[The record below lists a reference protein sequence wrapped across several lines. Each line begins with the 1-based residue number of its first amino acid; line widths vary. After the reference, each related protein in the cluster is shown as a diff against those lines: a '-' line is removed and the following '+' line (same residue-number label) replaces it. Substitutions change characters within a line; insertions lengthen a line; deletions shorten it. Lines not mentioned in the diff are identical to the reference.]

1 MPGNTTSLYSSTG
14 SSATVSGTNTSG
26 LYGTSGTYTVGTTAY
41 GNVNVAA
48 FLQSYTGNLQ
58 AGNATILGNLAAGG
72 VLTDNYYYANGAPI
86 SFAGTYGNAN
96 VANFLPTYTGN
107 LAGGNAVITGAITGA
122 TVSASG
128 NITGNYILGNGSQL
142 TGLPQQYGNAN
153 VAAFLPTYTGN
164 LQAGNLETI
173 NDANINNDLYV
184 GGTIYGTFSG
194 NISGNLVVPGAN
206 TDVIFNN
213 GGNAGASSDFTFN
226 DATNVMT
233 VNGTANVN
241 TLNAT
246 GNITGGNIT
255 GTGLVIAPIPT
266 GVQTFITGTG
276 ILTYGDVNAYLG
288 NVTGANLFG
297 TIRTASQPNITTVG
311 TLGSLAVTGNVT
323 AGNIS
328 GANIIGNGSF
338 LTNLP
343 GANVTGTV
351 ANATYALNANAATF
365 AGTVTTNAQ
374 PNITSVGNLTSLT
387 VTGDAVIG
395 GNLEVDGNVTYIA
408 SNVVTINDKFINV
421 ANNAATASQADGG
434 GLGVGPIGAEY
445 ATWTFDNGNTT
456 WDSNL
461 GVAAPSF
468 SATGNVTGQYII
480 GDGSLLT
487 NINAGNITGAYG
499 NANVSNFLATGFGS
513 NTITTTGNITANT
526 FVGQLNGNVIEPLQF
541 GIENIGN
548 PTNVTTVYGNGV
560 GIQSYTDQDIN
571 ILSTTTN
578 SHITMVTFGSG
589 VASDINIGALG
600 GATANVRIRGANLN
614 AEQNISATGN
624 VTAVQFNGNLQ
635 GKVLDS
641 SQTGIQLIGNNSS
654 ATSTAIFGN
663 GISILPLAESDMFI
677 LATGA
682 NTDIVIGGSG
692 ANANGALY
700 VGKSPLGSSPMPT
713 VLSSDDTYVQGNL
726 RNNLGNIAIIDN
738 VDITGAISATGN
750 VTGSYI
756 LGNGSQLTGLPAT
769 YGNANVSN
777 FLANGFG
784 SNNITTT
791 GNIITGNILTDGYYY
806 ANGTPFTG
814 SGSSYGN
821 ANVSNFLANGFGS
834 NNITTTGNIAVNN
847 ISMTGNLTN
856 PSGAVK
862 IPDDI
867 IMGGSQPVTISGS
880 TGQFKVEAG
889 VGSFAAN
896 IYNGDSSGSG
906 LTIQAGA
913 TASQT
918 ILDLRNVYGVS
929 IANVQPGNGF
939 QLSGQI
945 LASGNITGEYF
956 IGNGSALTGVVASGL
971 GGNMAAN
978 ISGVN
983 LYNISGLT
991 SLSATSVAT
1000 DTISSPSGDF
1010 VNIEGVISGAGL
1022 QSSGNAIFYDQKGI
1036 SFQELQTN
1044 GSSVVFIRAPAAL
1057 SQDYIYQLPNSYGSN
1072 AQVLTTDGTGNMSW
1086 TTVSGGSGSPGGS
1099 DTQIQFN
1106 DAGSFGGNANVTF
1119 NKTTGNMAIGNIVFA
1134 SGTTNTN
1141 ANNQTFNNWIQCTND
1156 HIGNSATANT
1166 YTPGRYLFGKG
1177 LGGTPGSGG
1186 IPGYFG
1192 VNVDQDGSLR
1202 NARVAIAD
1210 RYTLTDTGVR
1220 NAGLMVYNWIDVS
1233 GNINS
1238 ANTNTRVN
1246 GIISALNI
1254 GGNGSGNLVSTSTNP
1269 YRGYNAAINIGTT
1282 GNVNVGNIIATTVV
1296 GYNSFINVN
1305 SGSELKNAVHYVAG
1319 PSGSSGSTTGNS
1331 FGLVHQFS
1339 SSVAYNKI
1347 ALVNMQNSSGNGWG
1361 QNSTLPTTYLFLD
1374 NTDTRSSSLVGPIKE
1389 YYDRPYTFV
1398 TTTGSTNLD
1407 WNNGTSQYL
1416 KPTGNVTLDFT
1427 NALTNS
1433 NGNLFHTVT
1442 LVVEQGTTPY
1452 TITLPTANATIKY
1465 AGGVSTP
1472 GATANA
1478 VIMITS
1484 TAANINGSTTYL
1496 TTVSPE
1502 FL

>member
-1 MPGNTTSLYSSTG
+1 MSLLKQFIGGQWVPVLVGETG
-14 SSATVSGTNTSG
+14 ATGPQGATGPSGTASAAGANTEVQFNDAGNLGANSNFTYNQATNTLVVNGGQIQAGNFNAGSG
-26 LYGTSGTYTVGTTAY
+26 VVQAL
-41 GNVNVAA
+41 
-48 FLQSYTGNLQ
+48 TGNLIDI
-58 AGNATILGNLAAGG
+58 NSTTI
-72 VLTDNYYYANGAPI
+72 T
-86 SFAGTYGNAN
+86 
-96 VANFLPTYTGN
+96 
-107 LAGGNAVITGAITGA
+107 
-122 TVSASG
+122 
-128 NITGNYILGNGSQL
+128 
-142 TGLPQQYGNAN
+142 
-153 VAAFLPTYTGN
+153 
-164 LQAGNLETI
+164 
-173 NDANINNDLYV
+173 
-184 GGTIYGTFSG
+184 
-194 NISGNLVVPGAN
+194 
-206 TDVIFNN
+206 
-213 GGNAGASSDFTFN
+213 
-226 DATNVMT
+226 
-233 VNGTANVN
+233 
-241 TLNAT
+241 
-246 GNITGGNIT
+246 
-255 GTGLVIAPIPT
+255 
-266 GVQTFITGTG
+266 
-276 ILTYGDVNAYLG
+276 
-288 NVTGANLFG
+288 
-297 TIRTASQPNITTVG
+297 
-311 TLGSLAVTGNVT
+311 
-323 AGNIS
+323 
-328 GANIIGNGSF
+328 
-338 LTNLP
+338 
-343 GANVTGTV
+343 
-351 ANATYALNANAATF
+351 
-365 AGTVTTNAQ
+365 
-374 PNITSVGNLTSLT
+374 
-387 VTGDAVIG
+387 
-395 GNLEVDGNVTYIA
+395 
-408 SNVVTINDKFINV
+408 
-421 ANNAATASQADGG
+421 
-434 GLGVGPIGAEY
+434 
-445 ATWTFDNGNTT
+445 
-456 WDSNL
+456 
-461 GVAAPSF
+461 
-468 SATGNVTGQYII
+468 ATGNVTGQYII

-578 SHITMVTFGSG
+578 SHINMVTFGSG

-624 VTAVQFNGNLQ
+624 VTAARFNGNLQ

-641 SQTGIQLIGNNSS
+641 AQLGIQLIGNNSS
-654 ATSTAIFGN
+654 STSTAIYGN

-677 LATGA
+677 LGTGA

-692 ANANGALY
+692 ANANG
-700 VGKSPLGSSPMPT
+700 VVIIGQNPLSSSPFLT
-713 VLSSDDTYVQGNL
+713 VFNSTDIFVQGNL

-834 NNITTTGNIAVNN
+834 NNITTTGNIAVDN

-856 PSGAVK
+856 PSGSVK

-867 IMGGSQPVTISGS
+867 IMGTSQPVTITAS
-880 TGQFKVEAG
+880 TGQFKVEAQ
-889 VGSFAAN
+889 VGSYAAN

-913 TASQT
+913 GASQT

-929 IANVQPGNGF
+929 IANVAPGNGF

-1010 VNIEGVISGAGL
+1010 VTIEGVIATNGGQMSGNLAFNDQNGVVFKEGT
-1022 QSSGNAIFYDQKGI
+1022 SSG
-1036 SFQELQTN
+1036 TN
-1044 GSSVVFIRAPAAL
+1044 YVMLRSYPSL
-1057 SQDYIYQLPNSYGSN
+1057 STDTIYLLPNDGSN
-1072 AQVLTTDGTGNMSW
+1072 GQVLTTSGTGNLSW
-1086 TTVSGGSGSPGGS
+1086 TTVSGGGGGTPGGS

-1141 ANNQTFNNWIQCTND
+1141 ANNQTFNNWIQLAND

-1192 VNVDQDGSLR
+1192 VNVDQDGGLR

-1246 GIISALNI
+1246 GIVSALVI
-1254 GGNGSGNLVSTSTNP
+1254 GGNGSGNLVSNSTNP
-1269 YRGYNAAINIGTT
+1269 YRGFNSSINIGTT
-1282 GNVNVGNIIATTVV
+1282 ANANVGNTIATTIV

-1319 PSGSSGSTTGNS
+1319 GSSASGSTTGNS
-1331 FGLVHQFS
+1331 FGLVHNFS
-1339 SSVAYNKI
+1339 SSVAYSKI
-1347 ALVNMQNSSGNGWG
+1347 ALLNMQNATGNGWG

-1374 NTDTRSSSLVGPIKE
+1374 NTDTRSSSLVGPIRE

-1416 KPTGNVTLDFT
+1416 KPTGNVTLAFT

-1465 AGGVSTP
+1465 AGAVSTV

-1502 FL
+1502 FS

>member
-58 AGNATILGNLAAGG
+58 AGNATILGNLAANG

-96 VANFLPTYTGN
+96 VAAFLPTYTGN

-194 NISGNLVVPGAN
+194 NISGNLVVPGVN

-213 GGNAGASSDFTFN
+213 AGNAGASSDFQFN
-226 DATNVMT
+226 DATNVLT

-246 GNITGGNIT
+246 GNVTAGNILTSGAVTATGEITGQALYTTTGLIRNTSGSINLQPALGSNVVINGNPGPANLSVTGAIVATGNITGGNII
-255 GTGLVIAPIPT
+255 GNIQAPGFNTLIPFNNN
-266 GVQTFITGTG
+266 GVLSSNSNFTYNQATNTLTVNGGQIQAGNFNAGSG
-276 ILTYGDVNAYLG
+276 IVQAL
-288 NVTGANLFG
+288 
-297 TIRTASQPNITTVG
+297 
-311 TLGSLAVTGNVT
+311 TGNLIDINST
-323 AGNIS
+323 TISASGNIS
-328 GANIIGNGSF
+328 GANIIGNGQF

-526 FVGQLNGNVIEPLQF
+526 FVGRLNGNVIEPLQF

-578 SHITMVTFGSG
+578 SHINMVTFGSG

-600 GATANVRIRGANLN
+600 GATANVRIRGANIN

-624 VTAVQFNGNLQ
+624 
-635 GKVLDS
+635 
-641 SQTGIQLIGNNSS
+641 I
-654 ATSTAIFGN
+654 
-663 GISILPLAESDMFI
+663 
-677 LATGA
+677 
-682 NTDIVIGGSG
+682 
-692 ANANGALY
+692 
-700 VGKSPLGSSPMPT
+700 
-713 VLSSDDTYVQGNL
+713 
-726 RNNLGNIAIIDN
+726 
-738 VDITGAISATGN
+738 
-750 VTGSYI
+750 TGSYI
-756 LGNGSQLTGLPAT
+756 LGNGSQLTGLPATYGNANVSNFLSTGFGSNTISTTGNITAGYFLGNGSQLTGLPAT

-856 PSGAVK
+856 PSGSVK

-867 IMGGSQPVTISGS
+867 IMGTSQPVTITAS
-880 TGQFKVEAG
+880 TGQFKVEAQ
-889 VGSFAAN
+889 VGSYAAN

-906 LTIQAGA
+906 LTIQAGSG
-913 TASQT
+913 ASQT

-929 IANVQPGNGF
+929 IANVAPGNGF

-991 SLSATSVAT
+991 SLSATSVST

-1010 VNIEGVISGAGL
+1010 VTIEGVIATNGGQMSGNLVFNNQQGVIL
-1022 QSSGNAIFYDQKGI
+1022 REQTSSG
-1036 SFQELQTN
+1036 TN
-1044 GSSVVFIRAPAAL
+1044 YVQLKSYPSL
-1057 SQDYIYQLPNSYGSN
+1057 STDTIYLLPSDGSN
-1072 AQVLTTDGTGNMSW
+1072 GQVLTTSGTGNLSW
-1086 TTVSGGSGSPGGS
+1086 TTVSGGGGNGTPGGS

-1141 ANNQTFNNWIQCTND
+1141 ANNQTFNNWIQLAND

-1192 VNVDQDGSLR
+1192 VNMDQDGGLR

-1220 NAGLMVYNWIDVS
+1220 NTGLMVYNWIDVS

-1246 GIISALNI
+1246 GIVSALNI

-1269 YRGYNAAINIGTT
+1269 YRGFNAAINIGTT
-1282 GNVNVGNIIATTVV
+1282 GNVNVGNIIATTIV

-1319 PSGSSGSTTGNS
+1319 PSSGSGSTTGNS
-1331 FGLVHQFS
+1331 FGLVHNFS
-1339 SSVAYNKI
+1339 GGVAYNKI
-1347 ALVNMQNSSGNGWG
+1347 ALVNMQNATGNGWG

-1374 NTDTRSSSLVGPIKE
+1374 NTDTRSSSLVGPIRE

-1416 KPTGNVTLDFT
+1416 KPTGNVTLAFT

-1465 AGGVSTP
+1465 AGAVSTV

-1502 FL
+1502 FS